1 MNSQSAGPL
10 LGVQIPRH
18 RLEPRARQSDADDA
32 AFLATS
38 YGLEPDPWQH
48 LVLKSWLALRP
59 DGQWAA
65 RRCGLAVPR
74 QNGKNGIIEIRELF
88 GMIVRG
94 EKFLHTAHEVKTA
107 RKAFLRLESFFTS
120 QLYPELSDMVVT
132 LNRSIGQEVIILRNG
147 GSCEFVARSR
157 GSARG
162 YTVDVL
168 VMDEA
173 QELGDDAID
182 ALLPTISAS
191 PSGNPQQ
198 IFTGTP
204 PGPKADGEIF
214 TRVRADGLA
223 GVDKALAWDEWS
235 NPSDADLDD
244 PVSLARANPALGIR
258 IHRDVVD
265 AERGTMSDSGYGRE
279 RLGMWEEA
287 ASARVISSVTWDNI
301 ADVDSIPATD
311 FALAVGV
318 NPDRS
323 SASIGFAGLREDG
336 LWHFEMD
343 QQREGVGW
351 VAGYIQ
357 QKIRNNPGRI
367 RAVVV
372 NGSSPA
378 QTVVDDLLAKKI
390 KTTVLDA
397 RQVAESF
404 GNFYDAVTEGTA
416 RHTGQPQVG
425 AALAVARKRDL
436 AGASAWSQK
445 NSSSDITPLEACT
458 FALYGAQASRGKV
471 KRPGGRERTDGERH
485 STGNRVGSML

>member
-1 MNSQSAGPL
+1 M
-10 LGVQIPRH
+10 LGVQIPRI

-32 AFLATS
+32 AFLSTR

-48 LVLKSWLALRP
+48 LVLKSWLGVKP

-74 QNGKNGIIEIRELF
+74 QNGKNGILEIRELF
-88 GMIVRG
+88 GMVVLG
-94 EKFLHTAHEVKTA
+94 EKILHTAHEVKTA
-107 RKAFLRLESFFTS
+107 HKAFLRLCSFFES
-120 QLYPELSDMVVT
+120 PEFPELSSMVT
-132 LNRSIGQEVIILRNG
+132 SILRSNGQEAVFLRNG

-162 YTVDVL
+162 FSVDVL

-173 QELGDDAID
+173 QDLGDDAIE

-204 PGPKADGEIF
+204 PGPKSNGEIF
-214 TRVRADGLA
+214 SRVRADGLL
-223 GVDKALAWDEWS
+223 GEDKALSWHEWS
-235 NPSDADLDD
+235 CASDADLDD
-244 PVSLARANPALGIR
+244 PVSLARSNPALGIR
-258 IHRDVVD
+258 IHRDV
-265 AERGTMSDSGYGRE
+265 AESERGTMSDSGYGRE
-279 RLGMWEEA
+279 RLGMWDEA
-287 ASARVISSVTWDNI
+287 SSARVIGAITWNNI
-301 ADVDSIPATD
+301 SDPPSEPCEL

-323 SASIGFAGLREDG
+323 TASVGFAGMRPDG
-336 LWHFEMD
+336 LWHFELD
-343 QQREGVGW
+343 EHKEGVGW
-351 VAGYIQ
+351 VAGYIKQ
-357 QKIRNNPGRI
+357 KLRANPGKIRAI
-367 RAVVV
+367 VV

-378 QTVVDDLLAKKI
+378 QTVVDDLLALKI

-397 RQVAESF
+397 REVAESF
-404 GNFYDAVTEGTA
+404 GNFYDAVTEGTV

-445 NSSSDITPLEACT
+445 NSASDISPLEAVT
-458 FALYGAQASRGKV
+458 FALWGAQVSKSRLT
-471 KRPGGRERTDGERH
+471 RPGGGGRVAGERR
-485 STGNRVGSML
+485 STGNRAGVVL

>member
-1 MNSQSAGPL
+1 M
-10 LGVQIPRH
+10 
-18 RLEPRARQSDADDA
+18 
-32 AFLATS
+32 
-38 YGLEPDPWQH
+38 GLR
-48 LVLKSWLALRP
+48 S

-74 QNGKNGIIEIRELF
+74 QNGKNGVLEMRELF
-88 GMIVRG
+88 GMVVLG

-107 RKAFLRLESFFTS
+107 RKAYIRLCSFFENPN
-120 QLYPELSDMVVT
+120 YPELSDLVSDIRRT
-132 LNRSIGQEVIILRNG
+132 NGQEAIILRNG
-147 GSCEFVARSR
+147 GSCEFVARSK

-162 YTVDVL
+162 FTVDVL

-173 QELGDDAID
+173 QELGEDAIE

-214 TRVRADGLA
+214 SRVRSDGLE
-223 GVDKALAWDEWS
+223 GKDKALAWLEWS
-235 NPSDADLDD
+235 AESDADLDD
-244 PVSLARANPALGIR
+244 PRNWAKTNPALGIR
-258 IHRDVVD
+258 LQRDVID
-265 AERGTMSDSGYGRE
+265 AERGTLSDSGFGRE
-279 RLGMWEEA
+279 RLGMWDEA
-287 ASARVISSVTWDNI
+287 SSARVIGSVTWDNI
-301 ADVDSIPATD
+301 ADPTSEPAEF

-323 SASIGFAGLREDG
+323 SASIGFAGLRADG

-343 QQREGVGW
+343 EQLQGVGW

-357 QKIRNNPGRI
+357 KKFRANPGMI

-378 QTVVDDLLAKKI
+378 QTVVDDLLARKI
-390 KTTVLDA
+390 KVTVLDA

-436 AGASAWSQK
+436 AGGSAWSQK
-445 NSSSDITPLEACT
+445 NSMSDITPLEACT
-458 FALYGAQASRGKV
+458 FALYGAQASKGKL
-471 KRPGGRERTDGERH
+471 KRPGGGGRVSGERR
-485 STGNRVGSML
+485 STGRRAAVVL

>member
-1 MNSQSAGPL
+1 MP
-10 LGVQIPRH
+10 H
-18 RLEPRARQSDADDA
+18 ARRNEADDA
-32 AFLATS
+32 AFLSTR
-38 YGLEPDPWQH
+38 YGLEPDLWQH
-48 LVLKSWLALRP
+48 LVLKGWMGLRS

-74 QNGKNGIIEIRELF
+74 QNGKNGILEMREMF
-88 GMIVRG
+88 GMVVLG

-107 RKAFLRLESFFTS
+107 RKAYLRLCSFFENPNF
-120 QLYPELSDMVVT
+120 PELADLVSDIRRT
-132 LNRSIGQEVIILRNG
+132 NGQEAIILKNG
-147 GSCEFVARSR
+147 GSCEFVARSK

-162 YTVDVL
+162 FTVDVL

-173 QELGDDAID
+173 QELGEDAIE

-214 TRVRADGLA
+214 TRVRSDGLL
-223 GVDKALAWDEWS
+223 GRDKALSWHEWS
-235 NPSDADLDD
+235 CEADADLDD
-244 PVSLARANPALGIR
+244 PRNWAKTNPALGIR
-258 IHRDVVD
+258 LQRDVID
-265 AERGTMSDSGYGRE
+265 AERGTLSDSGFGRE
-279 RLGMWEEA
+279 RLGMWDEA
-287 ASARVISSVTWDNI
+287 SSSRIIDSISWDNVG
-301 ADVDSIPATD
+301 DVDSVPTEA

-323 SASIGFAGLREDG
+323 SASVGFAGLREDG
-336 LWHFEMD
+336 LWHFELD
-343 QQREGVGW
+343 EHRSGVRW
-351 VAGYIQ
+351 VASYIQ
-357 QKIRNNPGRI
+357 QKVRANQGKI

-404 GNFYDAVTEGTA
+404 GNFYDAVMEGTA
-416 RHTGQPQVG
+416 RHTSQPQVNT
-425 AALAVARKRDL
+425 ALTVAGKRDL
-436 AGASAWSQK
+436 AGGSAWSQK
-445 NSSSDITPLEACT
+445 NSAADISPLEACT
-458 FALYGAQASRGKV
+458 FALYGAQASKARI
-471 KRPGGRERTDGERH
+471 KRPGSGRESSPGREGT
-485 STGNRVGSML
+485 VL